1 MCSAVHFR
9 SEYQLHLLKMKQP
22 RLIGL
27 LAFVILS
34 FYKLL
39 IPDIFDIV
47 NCLSTNADPV
57 AFHATVIA
65 GTCEWGRWQLGNAT
79 ISIQSH
85 GIMVLSTIIVT
96 LLFTPVLVRHIIVA
110 MATAVTRL
118 VPGRFKFIRLTRQIL
133 LKGIVDDFN
142 EIIQV
147 NILPFNIRIRQRMYV
162 DGDAEKRVIDMVR

>member
-1 MCSAVHFR
+1 
-9 SEYQLHLLKMKQP
+9 
-22 RLIGL
+22 
-27 LAFVILS
+27 
-34 FYKLL
+34 
-39 IPDIFDIV
+39 
-47 NCLSTNADPV
+47 
-57 AFHATVIA
+57 
-65 GTCEWGRWQLGNAT
+65 
-79 ISIQSH
+79 
-85 GIMVLSTIIVT
+85 MVLSTIIVT
-96 LLFTPVLVRHIIVA
+96 LLFTPVLVRHITVA

>member
-1 MCSAVHFR
+1 
-9 SEYQLHLLKMKQP
+9 MKQP

-39 IPDIFDIV
+39 IPGSFDIV
-47 NCLSTNADPV
+47 SCLSAIADPV

-65 GTCEWGRWQLGNAT
+65 GTCEWGRWQLGSAT
-79 ISIQSH
+79 ISILSH
-85 GIMVLSTIIVT
+85 RIMVFSIIIVT
-96 LLFTPVLVRHIIVA
+96 LLVTPVLVRHITVA

-118 VPGRFKFIRLTRQIL
+118 VPGRFKFILLTRQIL